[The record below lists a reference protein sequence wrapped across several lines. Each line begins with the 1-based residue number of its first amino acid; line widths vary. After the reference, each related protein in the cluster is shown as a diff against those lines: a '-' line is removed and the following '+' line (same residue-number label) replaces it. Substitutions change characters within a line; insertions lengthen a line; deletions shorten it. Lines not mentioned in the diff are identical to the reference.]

1 MPMVRPMS
9 RLAAVPPATNLATW
23 PIQLGFANSIGSF
36 DETAGLHT
44 FEEGEEPALV
54 YSQLKRTEAGR
65 EASVPKNIRFSLEG
79 ALFDSGRTVGQQH

>member
-1 MPMVRPMS
+1 MVRRYDETDFRPF
-9 RLAAVPPATNLATW
+9 RKVLAYVRGCLENR
-23 PIQLGFANSIGSF
+23 SF